1 MVGAFHSYAIRTKLL
16 LDRLMDQN
24 FMNFETV
31 RVSSVIRFSFGFI
44 KYCNLL
50 CHYYGEAV
58 EQGVQDTKTKYASAS
73 KRPNAEVE
81 VILYKSW
88 GVVCKF

>member
-1 MVGAFHSYAIRTKLL
+1 
-16 LDRLMDQN
+16 
-24 FMNFETV
+24 MNFETF
-31 RVSSVIRFSFGFI
+31 RVSSVISFGFVFI

-73 KRPNAEVE
+73 KRPNAEVR
-81 VILYKSW
+81 VIVYKFC
-88 GVVCKF
+88 GVVYKF